1 MQIAVY
7 LGKCN
12 TGCYCVVEISESW
25 RGGGHD
31 EAYFLDREGDPQTS
45 LVGSQFTRDLKAFI
59 GVAFVIIGVLDR

>member
-12 TGCYCVVEISESW
+12 TGCYCVVEASESW
-25 RGGGHD
+25 KGGGGHD
-31 EAYFLDREGDPQTS
+31 EAYFLDREGDPQIACRKRIHS
-45 LVGSQFTRDLKAFI
+45 RF